1 MKSWKIDFKNCTSY
15 YFDDIIN
22 IANIDLDSIL
32 LDERTYGYILIY
44 DVAYKTPYSANLYV
58 LFSIKQMD
66 IVKNIIELNIQHA

>member
-22 IANIDLDSIL
+22 VANIDLDSIL

-44 DVAYKTPYSANLYV
+44 DVAYKTTYSANLYV
-58 LFSIKQMD
+58 LFSIK
-66 IVKNIIELNIQHA
+66 

>member
-15 YFDDIIN
+15 YFDDIIS

-44 DVAYKTPYSANLYV
+44 DVAYKTPYGANLYV
-58 LFSIKQMD
+58 LFSIK
-66 IVKNIIELNIQHA
+66 